1 MRAPAFGAV
10 IVAIVLYALLPNRL
24 LVGPRLLVP
33 ALGAVLLGPIVL
45 TEPGRITTRRP
56 WLRSLSIA
64 LILLIAVA
72 NTIAL
77 GLLLHALTEGRPAQ
91 GRLLLLGALQVWFTN
106 IIAFGLAFWEL
117 DRGGPL
123 ARAAW
128 PRERVPA
135 SDFRFPQD
143 EDAARVPEVARGS
156 SEISGWVPEFIDYL
170 YISVTNSTA
179 FSPTD
184 TMPLSHRAKLLM
196 AVECIEGLMISVLVI
211 ARAVGI
217 LG

>member
-1 MRAPAFGAV
+1 M
-10 IVAIVLYALLPNRL
+10 VLYGLLPNRL

-33 ALGAVLLGPIVL
+33 ALGAVLLGPILL

-56 WLRSLSIA
+56 WLRRLSIA
-64 LILLIAVA
+64 LIVLIAVA

-77 GLLLHALTEGRPAQ
+77 GLLLHALTEGKPAE
-91 GRLLLLGALQVWFTN
+91 GRLLLLGAMQVWLTN
-106 IIAFGLAFWEL
+106 IIAFGLVFWEL

-123 ARAAW
+123 ARATW
-128 PRERVPA
+128 SRERLPA
-135 SDFRFPQD
+135 ADFRFPQD
-143 EDAARVPEVARGS
+143 DDADTRHEVAHGS
-156 SEISGWVPEFIDYL
+156 PASSCWTPEFIDYL

-179 FSPTD
+179 YSPTD

-196 AVECIEGLMISVLVI
+196 TVECIEGLTISVLVI
-211 ARAVGI
+211 ARAVGV